1 MSEFSNLR
9 EVPDTGGKYL
19 ISEDADIY
27 SNLTKSF
34 LNPTVGTAGERVST
48 ITLSNGKRK
57 VINVRT
63 MAAKERGWS

>member
-9 EVPDTGGKYL
+9 EVPDTGG
-19 ISEDADIY
+19 SM
-27 SNLTKSF
+27 SH
-34 LNPTVGTAGERVST
+34 PTVGTAGERVST